1 MESPAEEGRRRE
13 ERCWLQGRR
22 GAWGWGRIGR
32 SCTLGPPCSWVL
44 CAASVPCVRKR
55 KEEREKK
62 EEKEGENVKKINLKI
77 FVEKNKR

>member
-1 MESPAEEGRRRE
+1 MASHGVAGGGRE

-32 SCTLGPPCSWVL
+32 SCTLGPPYSWVL
-44 CAASVPCVRKR
+44 YAASVPCVRKR